1 VLAELAV
8 PKLDDQI
15 LQNEST
21 LTQLKTSLQQAGAN
35 LKLEQVTW
43 NHDRPLVN
51 EGWAT

>member
-8 PKLDDQI
+8 PELDDQI
-15 LQNEST
+15 SQNEST

-35 LKLEQVTW
+35 VELVQMTG